1 MTQMAMMTR
10 GELTAACQNGALL
23 VVPIG
28 ATEQHGE
35 HLAVGTDHLISEHI
49 AAEAAAKINAEATA
63 KTSAEAVASPAIV
76 VAPTL
81 TFGHSHHHLPF
92 GGTISITPATFQQ
105 VLIEIGST
113 AVTSGFQRLYFL
125 NGHGGNVEIAATAA
139 REITRHTGRPV
150 GAGSYW
156 TMARDR
162 LTELTG
168 EQSSLVPGH
177 AGFFESSLMLALHPK
192 GVRDERPSRGAGDP
206 RAAAVRLDAGMP
218 WFWHAI
224 DGWTDEAVDA
234 AAEDGHTWLAAIVD
248 AVVEG
253 LTDFIAKTDREP
265 EGWSSS

>member
-1 MTQMAMMTR
+1 MTQMALMTR
-10 GELTAACQNGALL
+10 GELTAAGQQGAVL

-49 AAEAAAKINAEATA
+49 AAEAAAKINAEAT
-63 KTSAEAVASPAIV
+63 TSPAVV

-81 TFGHSHHHLPF
+81 PFGHSHHHLPF

-113 AVTSGFQRLYFL
+113 AVTSGFQRLFFL

-168 EQSSLVPGH
+168 ERSSLVPGH

-192 GVRDERPSRGAGDP
+192 GVRDERPSRSADDLQ
-206 RAAAVRLDAGMP
+206 AAAVQLNAAMP
-218 WFWHAI
+218 WFWNAI

-234 AAEDGHTWLAAIVD
+234 TAEDGRKWLAAIVE

-253 LTDFIAKTDREP
+253 IGDFIAQTDREP